1 MIGELLV
8 GLLGEALAERLGDSR
23 RTRTLLRLGFGLL
36 GTGLAIAG
44 FAHFLARV
52 DPGRNPAMHASMLLL
67 FAMLACFCLFNIAL
81 LRRWRWPGLAFV
93 FALVALFATRFAFGP
108 P

>member
-1 MIGELLV
+1 MIGELLA
-8 GLLGEALAERLGDSR
+8 GLLGEALSERLGDSR
-23 RTRTLLRLGFGLL
+23 RTQTLFRLGFGLL
-36 GTGLAIAG
+36 GSGLSIAG
-44 FAHFLARV
+44 FMHFMLRV
-52 DPGRNPAMHASMLLL
+52 DPGRNTPMHASMLLL

-81 LRRWRWPGLAFV
+81 LRRWRWPGRLFV